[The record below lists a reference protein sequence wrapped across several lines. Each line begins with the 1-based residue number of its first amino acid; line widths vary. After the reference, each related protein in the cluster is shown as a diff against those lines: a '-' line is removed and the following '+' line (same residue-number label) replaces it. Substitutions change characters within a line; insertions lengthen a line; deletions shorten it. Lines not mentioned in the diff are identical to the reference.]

1 MLEKHFALKR
11 TPFTREIDVGMKMS
25 FPFLDTQLNAIEET
39 VKRRMSALLVAP
51 AGTGKS
57 FIMRQLAA
65 KLPQAR
71 YKTSYFKVNRLSCRD
86 LCREIAQAVGAKSA
100 GSYPGLVRAVQER
113 FEQATASDGIRPV
126 LIFDDAHAMKPEGF
140 ELLKILTNFEMD
152 SRLIVSLVLVG
163 HPGLKDKLHRDELE
177 DIRQRIAYCGE
188 LRLLSREETHAYI
201 SHRMTIA
208 GSGVL
213 PFDTDSI
220 EGIYEMSRG
229 NMRAIDTLALQSL
242 QKAAE
247 AQNKTVGVQ
256 HVHQARAEIW
266 I

>member
-1 MLEKHFALKR
+1 MLEKHFGLKH
-11 TPFTREIDVGMKMS
+11 TPFTREIDVDKKMN
-25 FPFLDTQLNAIEET
+25 FAFLDTQLSAIEET
-39 VKRRMSALLVAP
+39 VKRRMSAILIAP
-51 AGTGKS
+51 PGTGKS
-57 FIMRQLAA
+57 FIMRQLVT
-65 KLPQAR
+65 KLPQAP
-71 YKTSYFKVNRLSCRD
+71 YKTTYFKVNRLSCRD
-86 LCREIAQAVGAKSA
+86 LCREIAQAVGARSV

-113 FEQATASDGIRPV
+113 FEQTIASDGIRPV

-152 SRLIVSLVLVG
+152 SRLVVSLVLAG
-163 HPGLKDKLHRDELE
+163 HSSLKEKLHRDDLE
-177 DIRQRIAYCGE
+177 DIRQRITYCGE
-188 LRLLSREETHAYI
+188 LRFLSRDETHAYV

-208 GSGVL
+208 GANTL
-213 PFDTDSI
+213 PFDTDSL

-242 QKAAE
+242 KKAAD
-247 AQNKTVGVQ
+247 AQIKTVGVQ